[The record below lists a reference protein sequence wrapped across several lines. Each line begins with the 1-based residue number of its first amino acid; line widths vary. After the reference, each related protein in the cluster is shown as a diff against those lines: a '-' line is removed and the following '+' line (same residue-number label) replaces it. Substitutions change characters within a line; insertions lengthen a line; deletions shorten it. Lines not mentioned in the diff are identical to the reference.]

1 MIGQFPKEDLFKV
14 YLAEILLNDGDEDDG
29 LQLLYD
35 VKPDSDAYVESL
47 LDLADYYQSNG
58 LIETARQSSLK
69 PIKWRLMK
77 MQLTLVW
84 LNWIT

>member
-1 MIGQFPKEDLFKV
+1 MFKV

-35 VKPDSDAYVESL
+35 VKPESDAYIESL

-58 LIETARQSSLK
+58 LIETARQKALRSS
-69 PIKWRLMK
+69 
-77 MQLTLVW
+77 
-84 LNWIT
+84 